1 MAIILFNIWA
11 AAVISLVVVM
21 ITVEVYGFMG
31 LAGIKLSAF
40 PAVRVI
46 FSVGVC
52 MEFTLHI
59 SMVCCLY
66 FVIKF
71 FSIECIVQNWK
82 FIGLGGNRNYK
93 TFLPGINM

>member
-1 MAIILFNIWA
+1 MFNIWA
-11 AAVISLVVVM
+11 AAVIVLVLVM

-46 FSVGVC
+46 LSVGIGV
-52 MEFTLHI
+52 EFTVHM

-66 FVIKF
+66 YVIRL
-71 FSIECIVQNWK
+71 FSRE
-82 FIGLGGNRNYK
+82 
-93 TFLPGINM
+93 NMQRVPSVLKCSQAKSRLI